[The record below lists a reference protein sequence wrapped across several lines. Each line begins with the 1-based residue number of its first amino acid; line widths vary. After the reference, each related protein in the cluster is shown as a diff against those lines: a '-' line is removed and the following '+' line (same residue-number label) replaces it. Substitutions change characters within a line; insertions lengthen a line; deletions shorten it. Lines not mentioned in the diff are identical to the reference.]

1 MKMFDGAKTN
11 KELGDVALIN
21 GDLVKAGNHY
31 QTAIGLSLDLSL
43 DFAPNFDFLGSIFF
57 RSALIAFAIGLDREA
72 VAYNSVAL
80 GIHQN
85 KSLLFSIQ
93 STLYATSIDSSVRN
107 VPFAILCARISQ
119 CLPFADPR
127 HAEFSRVT
135 LALALS
141 NAGLHDDAEKTLC
154 TVTSD
159 KTCLIPGYATIAKA
173 IELRVSICTDSLVMA
188 QWVTSVLELE

>member
-72 VAYNSVAL
+72 VAYN
-80 GIHQN
+80 
-85 KSLLFSIQ
+85 
-93 STLYATSIDSSVRN
+93 
-107 VPFAILCARISQ
+107 
-119 CLPFADPR
+119 
-127 HAEFSRVT
+127 
-135 LALALS
+135 
-141 NAGLHDDAEKTLC
+141 
-154 TVTSD
+154 
-159 KTCLIPGYATIAKA
+159 
-173 IELRVSICTDSLVMA
+173 
-188 QWVTSVLELE
+188 